1 MSEYAIKVENVSIKF
16 DLGTEKIDNLKEY
29 FIKMVNKSYR
39 VDEFYAVKNVSF
51 DIKKGDSFA
60 ILGSNGSGK
69 STMLKMISGIYKPT
83 EGNIIVE
90 GSIAPMIEL
99 GAGFDDQ
106 LTARE
111 NVFLNGAVL
120 GYSRKFMESN
130 FKSII
135 DFAEIWDFVDVPI
148 KNYSSGMKARLGFA
162 VATLVKPD
170 ILIVDEILS
179 VGDANFRKKCE
190 QKMFEMKAEGVTLVL
205 VSHSMD
211 QILKVCSSAVWLN
224 KGKLMCIGDVND
236 VCNEYKKSIN

>member
-1 MSEYAIKVENVSIKF
+1 MSEYAIKVENVSMKF
-16 DLGTEKIDNLKEY
+16 NLGSEKVTSLKEY
-29 FIKMVNKSYR
+29 FIKMVNRSYR
-39 VDEFYAVKNVSF
+39 IDEFYAVKDISF
-51 DIKKGDSFA
+51 NIKKGDSFA

-69 STMLKMISGIYKPT
+69 STMLKIISGIYKPT
-83 EGNIIVE
+83 NGKITVE

-99 GAGFDDQ
+99 GAGFDEE

-120 GYSRKFMESN
+120 GYSKKFMEKN
-130 FKSII
+130 FDNII

-190 QKMFEMKAEGVTLVL
+190 QKMFEMKENGVTLVL
-205 VSHSMD
+205 VSHSME
-211 QILKVCSSAVWLN
+211 QVLKVCNNAIWIN
-224 KGKLMCIGDVND
+224 KGQLMCIGSVNE
-236 VCNEYKKSIN
+236 VCEEYKKSIN

>member
-1 MSEYAIKVENVSIKF
+1 MSEYAIKVENVSMKF
-16 DLGTEKIDNLKEY
+16 NLGSEKVTSLKEY
-29 FIKMVNKSYR
+29 FIKIVNRSYR
-39 VDEFYAVKNVSF
+39 IDEFYAVKDISF
-51 DIKKGDSFA
+51 NIKKGDSFA

-69 STMLKMISGIYKPT
+69 STMLKIISGIYKPT
-83 EGNIIVE
+83 NGKITVE

-99 GAGFDDQ
+99 GAGFDEE

-120 GYSRKFMESN
+120 GYSKKFMEKN
-130 FKSII
+130 FDNII

-190 QKMFEMKAEGVTLVL
+190 QKMFEMKENGVTLVL
-205 VSHSMD
+205 VSHSME
-211 QILKVCSSAVWLN
+211 QVLKVCNNAMWIN
-224 KGKLMCIGDVND
+224 KGQLMCIGSVNE
-236 VCNEYKKSIN
+236 VCEEYKKSIN